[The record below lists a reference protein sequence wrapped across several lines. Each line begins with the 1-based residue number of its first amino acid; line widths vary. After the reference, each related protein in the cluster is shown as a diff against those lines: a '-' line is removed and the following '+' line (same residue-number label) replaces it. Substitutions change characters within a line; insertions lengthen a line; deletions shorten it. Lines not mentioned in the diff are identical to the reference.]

1 MLHYVLNRCPLGQYL
16 LDDLKCPCLLLIHAF
31 EYQAYCSRCRWAEGD
46 LHEWSALSYP
56 DALHA
61 YAEAEFEKMKQMQ
74 ADLLGIKD
82 GPRAKL

>member
-1 MLHYVLNRCPLGQYL
+1 MR
-16 LDDLKCPCLLLIHAF
+16 PCLFAYVPAGRLEHRARCHATHMTLRRIF
-31 EYQAYCSRCRWAEGD
+31 AHCRWAEGD

-74 ADLLGIKD
+74 ADLLGIKN